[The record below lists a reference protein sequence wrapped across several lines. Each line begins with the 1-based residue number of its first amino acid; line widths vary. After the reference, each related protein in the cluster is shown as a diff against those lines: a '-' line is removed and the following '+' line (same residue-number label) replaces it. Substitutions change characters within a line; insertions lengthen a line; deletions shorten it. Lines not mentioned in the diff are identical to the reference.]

1 MAFESFAEFL
11 QMGQHGVYVWTSF
24 GLALICFVGLGI
36 DNRVRR
42 KHALKKIIQQ
52 MRREKG

>member
-1 MAFESFAEFL
+1 MAFDSFASFV

-24 GLALICFVGLGI
+24 GLAWACFVGLAI

-42 KHALKKIIQQ
+42 KQALKKIIQQ
-52 MRREKG
+52 MRRENG